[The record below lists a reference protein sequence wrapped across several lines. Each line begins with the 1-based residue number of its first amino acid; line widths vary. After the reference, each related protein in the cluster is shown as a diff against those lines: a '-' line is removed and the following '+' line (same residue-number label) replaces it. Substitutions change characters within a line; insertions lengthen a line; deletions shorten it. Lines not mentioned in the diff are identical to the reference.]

1 MSILLDLAK
10 NLAIQR
16 GVGSLQKRIDSY
28 FGGDNDNTD
37 DFVSQQ
43 KTGGLGS
50 VIGRALAFALLGP
63 IAGPI
68 AFSAGRGLLSK
79 QQGLGFSPFGEDK
92 GPSGIVSGK
101 VQTLD
106 GKIVDAGSDE
116 AIADM
121 NQRDKEF
128 QETGDYDVYSG
139 TTVTTGP
146 DYGPVTSGTV
156 FDAEDDGGGD
166 DNSGGG
172 GGGSSSASTAGDAPG
187 YSGPSPFRYGGL
199 ASLYR

>member
-28 FGGDNDNTD
+28 FGGDDDNTD

-43 KTGGLGS
+43 KPGGLGS
-50 VIGRALAFALLGP
+50 IIGRALTYALLGP
-63 IAGPI
+63 IAGPL

-106 GKIVDAGSDE
+106 GKIVDAGSEE
-116 AIADM
+116 AKADM
-121 NQRDKEF
+121 NRRDREF

-166 DNSGGG
+166 DSGGST
-172 GGGSSSASTAGDAPG
+172 GSMDASDFSDDTAGT
-187 YSGPSPFRYGGL
+187 PFRYGGL
-199 ASLYR
+199 TSLYR

>member
-10 NLAIQR
+10 NFAIQR
-16 GVGSLQKRIDSY
+16 GIGSLQKRIDSY
-28 FGGDNDNTD
+28 FGGDDDRTD

-43 KTGGLGS
+43 KPGGLGS
-50 VIGRALAFALLGP
+50 IIGRALTYALLGP
-63 IAGPI
+63 IAGPL

-166 DNSGGG
+166 TTTTTTS
-172 GGGSSSASTAGDAPG
+172 DAPA
-187 YSGPSPFRYGGL
+187 YDFARGGL

>member
-1 MSILLDLAK
+1 MSVLLDLAK
-10 NLAIQR
+10 NFAIQR
-16 GVGSLQKRIDSY
+16 GIGSFQKRIDSY
-28 FGGDNDNTD
+28 FGGDDDRTD

-43 KTGGLGS
+43 KPGGLGS
-50 VIGRALAFALLGP
+50 IIGRALTYALLGP
-63 IAGPI
+63 IAGPL

-106 GKIVDAGSDE
+106 GKIVDAGSEE
-116 AIADM
+116 AKADM
-121 NQRDKEF
+121 NRRDREF

-166 DNSGGG
+166 TTTTTTS
-172 GGGSSSASTAGDAPG
+172 DAPA
-187 YSGPSPFRYGGL
+187 YDYARGGL

>member
-28 FGGDNDNTD
+28 FGGDDDRTD

-43 KTGGLGS
+43 KPGGLGS
-50 VIGRALAFALLGP
+50 IIGRALTYALLGP
-63 IAGPI
+63 IAGPL

-106 GKIVDAGSDE
+106 GRIVDAGSDE

-121 NQRDKEF
+121 NERDREF
-128 QETGDYDVYSG
+128 QDWKLG
-139 TTVTTGP
+139 TFRLDIQP
-146 DYGPVTSGTV
+146 DG
-156 FDAEDDGGGD
+156 
-166 DNSGGG
+166 
-172 GGGSSSASTAGDAPG
+172 
-187 YSGPSPFRYGGL
+187 R
-199 ASLYR
+199 R

>member
-28 FGGDNDNTD
+28 FGGDDDRTN

-43 KTGGLGS
+43 KPGGLGS
-50 VIGRALAFALLGP
+50 IIGRALAFALLGP

-146 DYGPVTSGTV
+146 SYGPVTSGTA

-166 DNSGGG
+166 DSGGST
-172 GGGSSSASTAGDAPG
+172 GSMDASDFSDDTAGT
-187 YSGPSPFRYGGL
+187 PFRYGGL